1 MANRGEIKKRS
12 VVISGHATSI
22 SIETEFWDILK
33 DIAAHKGVSIN
44 YLLSEIDIGRTTNLS
59 SAARVYV
66 LKYLISKE
74 QKFDNK

>member
-1 MANRGEIKKRS
+1 MVQLGEIQKRS
-12 VVISGHATSI
+12 VIVSGHATSI

-44 YLLSEIDIGRTTNLS
+44 YLLSEIDVGRANNLS

-66 LKYLISKE
+66 LKYVISNG
-74 QKFDNK
+74 QKFGT